1 MRRRVRRRLC
11 PAAEAAQADASLN
24 AALDAEGEVAAG
36 EEASSAALDDD
47 DVWDYEGNP
56 ENTMLNETEA
66 LAEVDE
72 EGADAEAAALAA
84 AALAADASLNAE
96 LDAEEEVAAREER
109 DRDRHEW
116 HLQIR
121 IAPARL
127 RGGAEWMWAEERKRA
142 QRAREAGV

>member
-1 MRRRVRRRLC
+1 MTM
-11 PAAEAAQADASLN
+11 S
-24 AALDAEGEVAAG
+24 
-36 EEASSAALDDD
+36 
-47 DVWDYEGNP
+47 DVWNYEGNP
-56 ENTMLNETEA
+56 EITMRNETDA

-84 AALAADASLNAE
+84 AALAVDASLNAE

-127 RGGAEWMWAEERKRA
+127 RGGTEWMWAEERKRA

>member
-1 MRRRVRRRLC
+1 MRGRVRRRLC

-24 AALDAEGEVAAG
+24 AALDAEEEVAAG

-84 AALAADASLNAE
+84 AALAVDASLNAE

-109 DRDRHEW
+109 DRHEW

-121 IAPARL
+121 IAPPRL
-127 RGGAEWMWAEERKRA
+127 RGGTEWMWAQERRRA